1 MQAEVL
7 VHRPVLAEESPRLL
21 VTDPNGVYVD
31 GTFGRGGHS
40 RLILEKL
47 SPQGRLIAFDRDEE
61 AVKAAAQ
68 IQDPRFQIIHAP
80 FASMKEELAK
90 IGIDKVTGIF
100 LDIGVSS
107 PQIDD
112 PERGFSFRFDGPLDM
127 RMDTSA
133 GETAAEWIAR
143 ADAAEMAK
151 VFKDLGEE
159 RFAMKAAKA
168 IEKVRTKEP
177 ILRTKQLA
185 DLIAATLPRN
195 KKDSAQHPAT
205 RIFQAIRIHVNQE
218 LEQLK
223 RALESAGSL
232 LLPGGVL
239 AVISF
244 HSLEDRIVKK
254 FFEAAANPAS
264 CIDPRL
270 PLRSCRSRCLIVPY
284 ASCPRKKNARKILA
298 PEVPC
303 FAAHPGR
310 MLRGL
315 NRECRYERVPL
326 PGRDDCD
333 LGAGPFCMRT

>member
-68 IQDPRFQIIHAP
+68 IKDPRFQIIHAP

-90 IGIDKVTGIF
+90 VGIDRVSGIF

-127 RMDTSA
+127 RM
-133 GETAAEWIAR
+133 AR

-168 IEKVRTKEP
+168 IEKARVKEP

-195 KKDSAQHPAT
+195 K
-205 RIFQAIRIHVNQE
+205 
-218 LEQLK
+218 
-223 RALESAGSL
+223 
-232 LLPGGVL
+232 
-239 AVISF
+239 
-244 HSLEDRIVKK
+244 
-254 FFEAAANPAS
+254 
-264 CIDPRL
+264 
-270 PLRSCRSRCLIVPY
+270 
-284 ASCPRKKNARKILA
+284 
-298 PEVPC
+298 
-303 FAAHPGR
+303 
-310 MLRGL
+310 
-315 NRECRYERVPL
+315 
-326 PGRDDCD
+326 
-333 LGAGPFCMRT
+333 

>member
-7 VHRPVLAEESPRLL
+7 VHCPVLAEESPRLL

-68 IQDPRFQIIHAP
+68 IKDPRFQIIHAP

-90 IGIDKVTGIF
+90 VGIDRVSGIF
-100 LDIGVSS
+100 LDIGV
-107 PQIDD
+107 
-112 PERGFSFRFDGPLDM
+112 SFRFDGPLDM
-127 RMDTSA
+127 RMDTST

-168 IEKVRTKEP
+168 IEKARVKEP

-232 LLPGGVL
+232 LLPDGVL

-264 CIDPRL
+264 GINPRL
-270 PLRSCRSRCLIVPY
+270 PLLPSQLPQPLFNRAVRILPSEKECEENPRARSSV
-284 ASCPRKKNARKILA
+284 
-298 PEVPC
+298 
-303 FAAHPGR
+303 
-310 MLRGL
+310 LRGAS
-315 NRECRYERVPL
+315 RTDAPWPEQGVRV
-326 PGRDDCD
+326 
-333 LGAGPFCMRT
+333 

>member
-68 IQDPRFQIIHAP
+68 IKDPRFQIIHAP

-90 IGIDKVTGIF
+90 VGIDRVSGIF

-127 RMDTSA
+127 RMDTST

-168 IEKVRTKEP
+168 IEKARVKEP

-205 RIFQAIRIHVNQE
+205 RIFQAIRIEVNDE
-218 LEQLK
+218 LG
-223 RALESAGSL
+223 AADESIQQAMDL
-232 LLPGGVL
+232 L
-239 AVISF
+239 AVGGRISVITF
-244 HSLEDRIVKK
+244 HSLEDRLTKQLFK
-254 FFEAAANPAS
+254 EASTVDVPKG
-264 CIDPRL
+264 L
-270 PLRSCRSRCLIVPY
+270 PFIPEDLKPKMELVSRKPILPSQEELENNNRAHSAKLRV
-284 ASCPRKKNARKILA
+284 AQKI
-298 PEVPC
+298 
-303 FAAHPGR
+303 HK
-310 MLRGL
+310 
-315 NRECRYERVPL
+315 
-326 PGRDDCD
+326 
-333 LGAGPFCMRT
+333 